1 MTEKNEEYTPEIISL
16 YEEDGT
22 EVKFEHLDTFE
33 LNGNIYIVLLEA
45 DIPENEDVVIF
56 KVVTDEKGEELFSV
70 IEDDEELETAYNEFM
85 FRYEDM
91 YFSEDEEDE

>member
-1 MTEKNEEYTPEIISL
+1 MAENNEEYTPEIISL

-45 DIPENEDVVIF
+45 DIPDNEDVVIF

-70 IEDDEELETAYNEFM
+70 IEDDEELENAYNEFM

-91 YFSEDEEDE
+91 IFAEDDEE

>member
-1 MTEKNEEYTPEIISL
+1 M
-16 YEEDGT
+16 
-22 EVKFEHLDTFE
+22 
-33 LNGNIYIVLLEA
+33 LEA

>member
-1 MTEKNEEYTPEIISL
+1 MTENRDEYTPEIISL
-16 YEEDGT
+16 YEDDGT

-33 LNGNIYIVLLEA
+33 LNGDIYIVLLEA
-45 DIPENEDVVIF
+45 EIPDNEDVVIF

-70 IEDDEELETAYNEFM
+70 IEDDEELEAAYNEFM

-91 YFSEDEEDE
+91 YFSEDEDEE

>member
-1 MTEKNEEYTPEIISL
+1 MTENRDEYTPEIISL
-16 YEEDGT
+16 YEDDGT

-33 LNGNIYIVLLEA
+33 LNGVIYIVLLEA
-45 DIPENEDVVIF
+45 EIPDNEDVVIF

-70 IEDDEELETAYNEFM
+70 IEDDEELEAAYNEFM

-91 YFSEDEEDE
+91 YFSEDEDEE